1 MSRRT
6 EPMETYPSN
15 TKINPIPPLRPTQGR
30 GAANPTAGIPQ
41 RQTGRTAAQTKRKE
55 QRNTIPLSR
64 QLYREALETQAG
76 NPQSPVIK
84 TTGQITEK
92 TWKGQKPESSALPN
106 RRQKE
111 MRPQEKQPLPQGR
124 PKRPDR
130 LWKKEEEESEEERHQ
145 RELEEEERRRE
156 EREAREEKSRKH
168 WERIEQERKRYEE
181 QQQRRKRWEGFG
193 DQFQDILETGKNA
206 LAGEWNGF
214 WNYMTGKDW
223 KQYWQDH
230 ANTEREKLSDTWN
243 FFQDPFAALGNFY
256 AGEAPSTDNEFLQKM
271 AKEGALLREIIS
283 DPMPFLGNYLTGEA
297 AVTDGESLQ
306 RAAENG
312 RKSNLLN
319 YLRYYVDS
327 LLAGGLAEADSLFGK
342 EENNWLTRGRKGL
355 LEEARENY
363 DRIVDS
369 SPPYLRE
376 KNKLSIATID
386 VWTDALLSMAGNI
399 PPELSRA
406 TREYG
411 KAMEEAEKKGYSRFV
426 QTAYALEKAIQEY
439 YNTQTKGYDLNDKDR
454 GFLKAFG
461 EYISKKKEII
471 GVFENVG
478 VNGLSDMLESVLML
492 AEEGLDCVLKGVQ
505 EPDPRDIP
513 DIFDDMIDGLLD
525 RTEEKVD
532 AWEKEAWAPKETL
545 PEEIWGLPEYDR
557 SNGADSGALLPAGG
571 ETDAGGL
578 WELPEETENTGNP
591 DENWYTGDEEKHIP
605 PQGPLLPNTT
615 YQAGEFGYTYQTDE
629 QGRISNW
636 HADELQLTDRT
647 GRLPYVRNTPGKQ
660 PGDHAGHLAGDRFG
674 GTGGLDNLVS
684 QYWLV
689 NLSSYRKLEN
699 DWKRAIQDGKNVD
712 VNVRVEYNGSDL
724 RPSAFSIEYTIDGAT
739 EKKYITNDFWGG
751 LSS

>member
-15 TKINPIPPLRPTQGR
+15 TKTNPIPPLRPTQGR

-145 RELEEEERRRE
+145 REFEEEERRRE

-342 EENNWLTRGRKGL
+342 T
-355 LEEARENY
+355 
-363 DRIVDS
+363 
-369 SPPYLRE
+369 
-376 KNKLSIATID
+376 
-386 VWTDALLSMAGNI
+386 
-399 PPELSRA
+399 
-406 TREYG
+406 
-411 KAMEEAEKKGYSRFV
+411 
-426 QTAYALEKAIQEY
+426 
-439 YNTQTKGYDLNDKDR
+439 
-454 GFLKAFG
+454 
-461 EYISKKKEII
+461 
-471 GVFENVG
+471 
-478 VNGLSDMLESVLML
+478 
-492 AEEGLDCVLKGVQ
+492 C
-505 EPDPRDIP
+505 
-513 DIFDDMIDGLLD
+513 
-525 RTEEKVD
+525 
-532 AWEKEAWAPKETL
+532 
-545 PEEIWGLPEYDR
+545 
-557 SNGADSGALLPAGG
+557 
-571 ETDAGGL
+571 
-578 WELPEETENTGNP
+578 
-591 DENWYTGDEEKHIP
+591 
-605 PQGPLLPNTT
+605 
-615 YQAGEFGYTYQTDE
+615 
-629 QGRISNW
+629 
-636 HADELQLTDRT
+636 
-647 GRLPYVRNTPGKQ
+647 
-660 PGDHAGHLAGDRFG
+660 
-674 GTGGLDNLVS
+674 
-684 QYWLV
+684 
-689 NLSSYRKLEN
+689 
-699 DWKRAIQDGKNVD
+699 
-712 VNVRVEYNGSDL
+712 
-724 RPSAFSIEYTIDGAT
+724 
-739 EKKYITNDFWGG
+739 
-751 LSS
+751 

>member
-1 MSRRT
+1 
-6 EPMETYPSN
+6 
-15 TKINPIPPLRPTQGR
+15 
-30 GAANPTAGIPQ
+30 
-41 RQTGRTAAQTKRKE
+41 
-55 QRNTIPLSR
+55 
-64 QLYREALETQAG
+64 
-76 NPQSPVIK
+76 
-84 TTGQITEK
+84 
-92 TWKGQKPESSALPN
+92 
-106 RRQKE
+106 
-111 MRPQEKQPLPQGR
+111 
-124 PKRPDR
+124 
-130 LWKKEEEESEEERHQ
+130 
-145 RELEEEERRRE
+145 
-156 EREAREEKSRKH
+156 
-168 WERIEQERKRYEE
+168 
-181 QQQRRKRWEGFG
+181 
-193 DQFQDILETGKNA
+193 
-206 LAGEWNGF
+206 
-214 WNYMTGKDW
+214 
-223 KQYWQDH
+223 
-230 ANTEREKLSDTWN
+230 
-243 FFQDPFAALGNFY
+243 
-256 AGEAPSTDNEFLQKM
+256 M

-386 VWTDALLSMAGNI
+386 MWTDALLSMAGNI

-411 KAMEEAEKKGYSRFV
+411 KAMEEAEKKGYSRFA

-492 AEEGLDCVLKGVQ
+492 AEEGLDCVLKGMQ
-505 EPDPRDIP
+505 EPDPKDIP

-532 AWEKEAWAPKETL
+532 AWEKDAWAPKETL
-545 PEEIWGLPEYDR
+545 PEEIWGLPEYDYGDETER
-557 SNGADSGALLPAGG
+557 DALLPEDEAADVG
-571 ETDAGGL
+571 EL
-578 WELPEETENTGNP
+578 WKLPEETENAGNL
-591 DENWYTGDEEKHIP
+591 DENWYTENKEKTVP
-605 PQGPLLPNTT
+605 PQGPLPPNTT
-615 YQAGEFGYTYQTDE
+615 YQAGEFGYSYQTDD
-629 QGRISNW
+629 QGRIANW
-636 HADELQLTDRT
+636 YTEDLQLTERT
-647 GRLPYVRNTPGKQ
+647 RRLPYVRNTPGKQ
-660 PGDHAGHLAGDRFG
+660 LDDHAGHLAGDRFG
-674 GTGGLDNLVS
+674 GSGQLDNLVS

-689 NLSSYRKLEN
+689 NVSSYKKLEN
-699 DWKRAIQDGKNVD
+699 EWYRAIQAGKTVEVD
-712 VNVRVEYNGSDL
+712 VEVVYDGDDL
-724 RPSAFSIEYTIDGAT
+724 RPSVFIIEYYIDG
-739 EKKYITNDFWGG
+739 EKQTKRITNDLLGG
-751 LSS
+751 LGL

>member
-145 RELEEEERRRE
+145 REFEEEERRRE
-156 EREAREEKSRKH
+156 EREAREEKNRKH

-376 KNKLSIATID
+376 K
-386 VWTDALLSMAGNI
+386 
-399 PPELSRA
+399 
-406 TREYG
+406 
-411 KAMEEAEKKGYSRFV
+411 KK
-426 QTAYALEKAIQEY
+426 
-439 YNTQTKGYDLNDKDR
+439 
-454 GFLKAFG
+454 
-461 EYISKKKEII
+461 
-471 GVFENVG
+471 
-478 VNGLSDMLESVLML
+478 
-492 AEEGLDCVLKGVQ
+492 
-505 EPDPRDIP
+505 
-513 DIFDDMIDGLLD
+513 
-525 RTEEKVD
+525 
-532 AWEKEAWAPKETL
+532 
-545 PEEIWGLPEYDR
+545 
-557 SNGADSGALLPAGG
+557 
-571 ETDAGGL
+571 
-578 WELPEETENTGNP
+578 
-591 DENWYTGDEEKHIP
+591 
-605 PQGPLLPNTT
+605 
-615 YQAGEFGYTYQTDE
+615 
-629 QGRISNW
+629 
-636 HADELQLTDRT
+636 
-647 GRLPYVRNTPGKQ
+647 
-660 PGDHAGHLAGDRFG
+660 
-674 GTGGLDNLVS
+674 
-684 QYWLV
+684 
-689 NLSSYRKLEN
+689 
-699 DWKRAIQDGKNVD
+699 
-712 VNVRVEYNGSDL
+712 VEYC
-724 RPSAFSIEYTIDGAT
+724 Y
-739 EKKYITNDFWGG
+739 Y
-751 LSS
+751 